1 MTRSLDDITDIQNAI
16 VVLEKVK
23 LDSPLYDEEY
33 SKKNRQSKFRV
44 LQDLYDQLEAHIEHD
59 ISYYTKSEMK
69 KLYHQR
75 FIDEYDILNKTEQG
89 DDYDT

>member
-1 MTRSLDDITDIQNAI
+1 MTRILDDITDVQDAI
-16 VVLEKVK
+16 IVLEKVK

-59 ISYYTKSEMK
+59 VLLYTKSEIK

-75 FIDEYDILNKTEQG
+75 FIDEYDILNKAGSE
-89 DDYDT
+89 